1 MTITRKAL
9 FPGRDYITTQE
20 WTDAEIEVLLD
31 VSADLKRKFRGR
43 IPHRYLADQ
52 TMFLMFFD
60 KSTRTR
66 NSFEAGMTQLGGHA
80 HFLTADVMQVSH
92 GESPKDTG
100 IILSSYG
107 HGIAIRH
114 DLIPGEGN
122 SYMREVAKWATVPVI
137 NMQCD
142 VDHPCQ
148 TLADLMTVREKLGRD
163 LRGKKIAVTWAYAPS
178 YAKPLSVPQGLIMLM
193 PRFGLDVT
201 LAHPREYFLMPE
213 TMQAARENATR
224 AGVKFEVVDNLEDA
238 FRDADIVIPKSWGCL
253 DTMGQNPQESLRIA
267 TQYKHWICDEKL
279 MKRTRPNSL
288 YMHPLPADRGN
299 EVTDAVIDGPHSV
312 VFDEAE
318 NRLHT
323 CKAIMALTMS
333 PKPIQYEVDAP
344 ARASKAAR
352 PVAKRASH
360 KASKKS
366 PGRKTR

>member
-1 MTITRKAL
+1 MPTTSAIELKKAL
-9 FPGRDYITTQE
+9 FRGRDWITTQE

-43 IPHRYLADQ
+43 IPHRYLPDE
-52 TMFLMFFD
+52 TLFLMFFD

-80 HFLTADVMQVSH
+80 HFLTADAMQVSH

-122 SYMREVAKWATVPVI
+122 AYMREVAQWASVPVI

-148 TLADLMTVREKLGRD
+148 TLADLMTIREMRGRN
-163 LRGKKIAVTWAYAPS
+163 LRGLKVAVSWAYAPS
-178 YAKPLSVPQGLIMLM
+178 YAKPLSVPQGLIMLL
-193 PRFGLDVT
+193 PRFGMDVM
-201 LAHPREYFLMPE
+201 LAHPPEYRLMPE
-213 TMQAARENATR
+213 TLSAAHENAR
-224 AGVKFEVVDNLEDA
+224 RGGGSFREVPGMDEA
-238 FRDADIVIPKSWGCL
+238 FLHADVVVPKSWGCL
-253 DTMGQNPQESLRIA
+253 ESMGSNPAESLRIA
-267 TQYKHWICDEKL
+267 KQYTDWICDTDL
-279 MKRTRPNSL
+279 MKLARPDVL

-299 EVTDAVIDGPHSV
+299 EVTDEVIDGANSV
-312 VFDEAE
+312 VYAEAE

-323 CKAIMALTMS
+323 AKAILALTMADAAVE
-333 PKPIQYEVDAP
+333 YEAH
-344 ARASKAAR
+344 A
-352 PVAKRASH
+352 
-360 KASKKS
+360 
-366 PGRKTR
+366 